1 MWGLLG
7 LRWEREV
14 VEILT
19 LPLQVLGS
27 RTALPITAPKP
38 PPASFLRPPPHE
50 SPSPATNPFCLPVP
64 LQGYEPPPPTALPP
78 SPPGMQ
84 TLRTA
89 QAALGK
95 GCLASS
101 FICMYL
107 HTGELYPTEIRWV
120 CGRGRGAPASSW
132 EPLALLVTPA
142 GLLKGQASPA
152 LPPGRPW
159 PSGSVQARDTDMPT
173 VL

>member
-50 SPSPATNPFCLPVP
+50 SPSPATTPFCLPVP

-120 CGRGRGAPASSW
+120 RGGRQRRACLKLGAPGTSGDTCW
-132 EPLALLVTPA
+132 LAEGA
-142 GLLKGQASPA
+142 GLSCPASWAPVALWECPGQ
-152 LPPGRPW
+152 GH
-159 PSGSVQARDTDMPT
+159 
-173 VL
+173 